1 MTGDM
6 DKPFLHAVAEFVRL
20 QNAQDI
26 QGILR
31 LMHKESFA
39 YRQTQQIF
47 LKLFA
52 AFELQATLVDAV
64 FVARDDDYAYVRLQL
79 RTEKIAGPDFKNNIT
94 EFLVV
99 FRLIDNV
106 WKIWWQHPLGFHLL

>member
-1 MTGDM
+1 MADDL
-6 DKPFLHAVAEFVRL
+6 DKPFLTAVTEFVGF
-20 QNAQDI
+20 QNEQDI

-39 YRQTQQIF
+39 YKPTQQVF
-47 LKLFA
+47 LRLFA
-52 AFELQATLVDAV
+52 AFELQTTLLSTV
-64 FVARDDDYAYVRLQL
+64 FLTSDEDYAYVRLKL

-99 FRLIDNV
+99 FRLINNV
-106 WKIWWQHPLGFHLL
+106 WKIWWQHPLAFHLL